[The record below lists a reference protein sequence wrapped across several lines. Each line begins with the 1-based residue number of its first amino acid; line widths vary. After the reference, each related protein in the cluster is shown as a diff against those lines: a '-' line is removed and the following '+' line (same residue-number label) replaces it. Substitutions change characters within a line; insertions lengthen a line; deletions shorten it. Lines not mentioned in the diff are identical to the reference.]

1 MSVRDSLRQLISGEF
16 SVPIGDGGNLSPSGE
31 ASFGEM
37 AADSAA
43 MSQLVLHRVSF
54 SRLQGD
60 NCAVDLETGGTTMK
74 LAA

>member
-1 MSVRDSLRQLISGEF
+1 
-16 SVPIGDGGNLSPSGE
+16 
-31 ASFGEM
+31 M

-54 SRLQGD
+54 NRLPDD